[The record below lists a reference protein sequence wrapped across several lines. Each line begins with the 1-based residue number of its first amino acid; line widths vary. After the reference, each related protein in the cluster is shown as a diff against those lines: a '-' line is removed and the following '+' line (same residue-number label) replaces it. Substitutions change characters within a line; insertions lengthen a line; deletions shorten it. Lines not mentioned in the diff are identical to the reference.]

1 MLTETDRVR
10 PVSDV
15 VMTELETKDAVL
27 LNLTTKQYFSLN
39 PTGAHIWHLL
49 GPDRT
54 LAEVGTALVQRF
66 DVTQEQ
72 AGRSVMALVNQLYT
86 EKLVEMADD

>member
-10 PVSDV
+10 PVSDI
-15 VMTELETKDAVL
+15 VMTELETEDAVL

-39 PTGAHIWHLL
+39 PTGVHIWHLL

-66 DVTQEQ
+66 DVAPEQ
-72 AGRSVMALVNQLYT
+72 AGRSVIALVNQLYS
-86 EKLVEMADD
+86 EKLIERVDG